1 MVDLPTM
8 PRIGENTNNEYIE
21 EEPQEQPQRMMQVQ
35 QNPFD
40 MAQYR
45 NVPIP
50 ETPIS
55 FGGGMAEQL
64 LNDNEVPEKIRNAY
78 WFVFHKDN
86 VLTFLDEERK
96 KSKLLNMDII
106 KIDMLNSVPYYDY
119 TFDLELQLNIIR
131 NIFET
136 KLDRA
141 LGIKGSIK
149 NERTV
154 LQSQFTEQKQISENS
169 TGNIR
174 ESFIKR
180 LFGRR

>member
-86 VLTFLDEERK
+86 VLTFLEDRK
-96 KSKLLNMDII
+96 
-106 KIDMLNSVPYYDY
+106 SV
-119 TFDLELQLNIIR
+119 
-131 NIFET
+131 
-136 KLDRA
+136 
-141 LGIKGSIK
+141 
-149 NERTV
+149 V
-154 LQSQFTEQKQISENS
+154 
-169 TGNIR
+169 
-174 ESFIKR
+174 
-180 LFGRR
+180 

>member
-1 MVDLPTM
+1 METPGYADNLRDVQ
-8 PRIGENTNNEYIE
+8 EAE
-21 EEPQEQPQRMMQVQ
+21 EEQRVPVAR
-35 QNPFD
+35 NPFE

-45 NVPIP
+45 DVPIP

-64 LNDNEVPEKIRNAY
+64 LNDNEVPEKIRKAY

-96 KSKLLNMDII
+96 KSKLMNMDII
-106 KIDMLNSVPYYDY
+106 KIDMLNSIPYYDY
-119 TFDLELQLNIIR
+119 TFDLELQLNILR

-141 LGIKGSIK
+141 LGVKGSGTK
-149 NERTV
+149 NERIV
-154 LQSQFTEQKQISENS
+154 LQSQFTEQKQISEMGQS
-169 TGNIR
+169 PIR
-174 ESFIKR
+174 EGFLKR

>member
-1 MVDLPTM
+1 MELPSYSQNI
-8 PRIGENTNNEYIE
+8 RDIQDAE
-21 EEPQEQPQRMMQVQ
+21 QEQRLPVA

-40 MAQYR
+40 QYQ
-45 NVPIP
+45 NVAIP

-64 LNDNEVPEKIRNAY
+64 LNDNEVPEKIRKAY

-96 KSKLLNMDII
+96 RSKLMNMDII
-106 KIDMLNSVPYYDY
+106 KIDMLNSIPYYDY
-119 TFDLELQLNIIR
+119 TFDLELQLNVIR

-141 LGIKGSIK
+141 LGGKSNVL
-149 NERTV
+149 NERKA
-154 LQSQFTEQKQISENS
+154 LQSQFSENKQISEMGQS
-169 TGNIR
+169 PIR
-174 ESFIKR
+174 EGFLKR
-180 LFGRR
+180 LFNRR